1 MLNRDDMRM
10 MLGVGAIVAAVSVG
24 TCSTNGRIDD
34 IHRRMDDVHRR
45 IDDGHQRMNDGFE
58 SLNRR
63 MNEGFENLNRRV
75 DDLDAD
81 VRELRTLVFEAGRHE
96 PPAN

>member
-10 MLGVGAIVAAVSVG
+10 MLGVGAIVAAVSAG

-58 SLNRR
+58 NVNRR
-63 MNEGFENLNRRV
+63 MNEGFENLNRRI

-81 VRELRTLVFEAGRHE
+81 VRELRTLVFETVKND

>member
-10 MLGVGAIVAAVSVG
+10 MLGVGAIVAAVSAG

-34 IHRRMDDVHRR
+34 VHRR
-45 IDDGHQRMNDGFE
+45 IDDVNTRMT
-58 SLNRR
+58 
-63 MNEGFENLNRRV
+63 EGFENLNRRI

-81 VRELRTLVFEAGRHE
+81 VRELRTLLFESVKQDPTAD
-96 PPAN
+96 